1 MDSNKNIIA
10 AISLSAAIIVLWA
23 LFFSPS
29 PEDREKIKQK
39 RIDSVKSLDAPEIE
53 NSETNNLLSRK
64 EALNKD
70 KRIVFE
76 NDNVKGS
83 ISLKGAIIDDLL
95 FKNYN
100 EKLEGTKKVVL
111 LNPRNASNTYY
122 LETGWVT
129 NNKNIDLPNNKS
141 KWKVEG
147 NTKLSPGNDVKLIWK
162 NAQGLAFEK
171 IISIDNKFL
180 FTVNQKIKNNT
191 NKIYNFYPYSQIIR
205 KNIPKDI
212 VNFFILHEGPLGVF
226 DDQLVEKDYDDVI
239 DKKYSINAEK
249 GFLGITDKY
258 WLTSLIPE
266 KNKNFRADFEYS
278 EKFKI
283 SYIETEALE
292 AQPNNQISN
301 KVDIVIAAKEVDVID
316 EYNEKLGLS
325 KFDLVIDWGW
335 FYWIVKPLFFLN
347 DYFFKLAGNYG
358 LAIILITVCLRL
370 LFFPLNNYAFR
381 SMSRM
386 KILQPEMA
394 RLKEV
399 HKDDKMKLQ
408 QAIMQLYKKEG
419 VNPVSG
425 CVPILISIPFFFAI
439 YKMLFVTIEMRH
451 QPFFGWI
458 KDLSEKDPTSIF
470 NLFGLI
476 PWAPPEFLIIGG
488 LPVLMGLTMWAQQ
501 KLNPAPQDDI
511 QKKIFMFFPVFLTVI
526 LAPFPSG
533 LVLYWTANN
542 ILTMAQQYVI
552 MKRTTVKTSQ

>member
-162 NAQGLAFEK
+162 NAQGLTFEK

-266 KNKNFRADFEYS
+266 KNKKFRADFEYS

-292 AQPNNQISN
+292 VQPNKQISN

-358 LAIILITVCLRL
+358 VAIILITVCLRL
-370 LFFPLNNYAFR
+370 VFFPLNNYAFR